1 MYKVVQDVTTSAN
14 PVGTLENSSSWQEVP
29 LVDETRTYN
38 EGEIIQDNPIVDQ
51 SYKDKMAGSAFNF
64 ASAHL
69 SRYLLEGEPKVE
81 FSAGGTN

>member
-1 MYKVVQDVTTSAN
+1 MSELATEIKNKLKNGAN
-14 PVGTLENSSSWQEVP
+14 
-29 LVDETRTYN
+29 VDE
-38 EGEIIQDNPIVDQ
+38 
-51 SYKDKMAGSAFNF
+51 SYKDKMAKPDFNF